1 MSLGLRRAMLLL
13 TTASIPIS
21 AANAGDLLWND
32 FVAPYLQRLDAVT
45 PDAGNASAA
54 NTAIQMIDPWPR
66 HAGRRHIPGD
76 GKRMAEA
83 VERYR
88 DVSKLPLAPQPISP
102 VAISSSG
109 LSNSTGST
117 TSAATTSSK

>member
-45 PDAGNASAA
+45 PDGGNASAA

-66 HAGRRHIPGD
+66 YAGRRHIPGD
-76 GKRMAEA
+76 GKRMADA
-83 VERYR
+83 VDRYR

-102 VAISSSG
+102 VPISPSGFSSATA
-109 LSNSTGST
+109 STST
-117 TSAATTSSK
+117 ATSSK